1 MNRAIMISLSLL
13 TAVGLCVLRIKY
25 EVVFLRK
32 KLHDV
37 ERDIQKYQDDIR
49 IYSAEWGCLND
60 PKRLKALCEKY
71 LNGMRPMERSQII
84 SYKKFAEGGGS
95 VGTDYRGAFEK
106 FLDESLDHKP

>member
-1 MNRAIMISLSLL
+1 MNRAVVISLSLL

-32 KLHDV
+32 KLHDI
-37 ERDIQKYQDDIR
+37 EHDIQKYQDDIR

-71 LNGMRPMERSQII
+71 LSGMRPMEKNQIV
-84 SYKKFAEGGGS
+84 SHKKLAEGGVS
-95 VGTDYRGAFEK
+95 ANTDYRGAFEK
-106 FLDESLDHKP
+106 FLDESLDRKP